1 MWPLKRYRFAKAAN
15 SFDENG
21 EGALSVITVWG
32 TPCSLTTLGSSVC
45 GGAAYFYVLS
55 SLPSG
60 VTWWTETR
68 RNQFLTS
75 PKVLEELHG
84 SKVFRV
90 VGSSRTSGTLHS
102 SALSVV
108 YLRLFLGRI
117 LLLELSTASSKNQSD
132 LLRWFG

>member
-1 MWPLKRYRFAKAAN
+1 M
-15 SFDENG
+15 
-21 EGALSVITVWG
+21 SVITVWG